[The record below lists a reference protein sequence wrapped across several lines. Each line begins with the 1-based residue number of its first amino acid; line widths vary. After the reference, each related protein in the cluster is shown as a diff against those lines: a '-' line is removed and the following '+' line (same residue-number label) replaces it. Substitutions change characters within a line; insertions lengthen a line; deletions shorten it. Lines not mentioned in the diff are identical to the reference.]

1 MSETTDATEATEPTA
16 TEGATPND
24 AAELGEGGKKALE
37 SERTARKAA
46 PVRVRARATVGLTAP
61 SSAAR
66 FDVLSA
72 QVAVAGLPFGGP
84 IDVTTS
90 LYGPYDTA
98 TQACTGNHR
107 DVVQR
112 RPGNGTFTSLSF
124 QVEEAG
130 WYAWRAS
137 VPEGDLWLGATS
149 TCGAVGTLTQV
160 SP

>member
-1 MSETTDATEATEPTA
+1 MR
-16 TEGATPND
+16 GA
-24 AAELGEGGKKALE
+24 
-37 SERTARKAA
+37 
-46 PVRVRARATVGLTAP
+46 RARARPVDGGDSRAP
-61 SSAAR
+61 SSAAQ

-72 QVAVAGLPFGGP
+72 QVTVAGLPFGGP

-112 RPGNGTFTSLSF
+112 RPGNGTFASLSF
-124 QVEEAG
+124 QVEESG

-137 VPEGDLWLGATS
+137 VPEGDLWLGGDLDLWSAA
-149 TCGAVGTLTQV
+149 G
-160 SP
+160 P